1 MTAGAVVY
9 TIERPGFSEGEIQAF
24 LAAGRDFISSLP

>member
-1 MTAGAVVY
+1 MAAGAVAY
-9 TIERPGFSEGEIQAF
+9 TIKRPGFSEGEIQAF